1 MVTENPP
8 VFPQELRDCD
18 SSILARQVD
27 SLKLLTGLSFFLAI
41 STRRDPIIYVAYID
55 GKLESSFVKLKS
67 SKRGIVYALQP
78 DWRKHEINNEIL
90 SQNPAESGLEAGF
103 EKSHKSINQAA
114 TSMIWDMEINYY
126 FLLKGKQLWRI

>member
-41 STRRDPIIYVAYID
+41 STRRNPIIYVAYID
-55 GKLESSFVKLKS
+55 GKLESSFVKLKVI
-67 SKRGIVYALQP
+67 K
-78 DWRKHEINNEIL
+78 KE
-90 SQNPAESGLEAGF
+90 ESFMLCNLTKGGNM
-103 EKSHKSINQAA
+103 KSI
-114 TSMIWDMEINYY
+114 MKY
-126 FLLKGKQLWRI
+126 